1 MDDSYNGRQKCG
13 ELAVK
18 FDFPPTPS
26 PLNNVDFSFFLGM
39 TDHSAYI
46 TLNWWGRGVGVGDV
60 RALTLD
66 ANKIEQMLKYF
77 SLKCLN
83 YFCRPL

>member
-39 TDHSAYI
+39 TDHRAYI
-46 TLNWWGRGVGVGDV
+46 TLNGWGRGDFH
-60 RALTLD
+60 
-66 ANKIEQMLKYF
+66 K
-77 SLKCLN
+77 LN
-83 YFCRPL
+83 YGNDLEPAIGQPQRKYLLP